1 MNDVVGKADVKIG
14 GHKVSDVDV
23 YAYHDSETNTN
34 YRTVFISDLP
44 VSPENGPKSV
54 SIMYRGNTYSAEKY
68 GNPNNQVP
76 SYDFTV
82 ENKI

>member
-1 MNDVVGKADVKIG
+1 MSDVVGKADVKIG
-14 GHKVSDVDV
+14 REKAEDVSV
-23 YAYHDSETNTN
+23 YAYHDPETNTN

-44 VSPENGPKSV
+44 VSPEDGPNSV
-54 SIMYRGNTYSAEKY
+54 SIMYRGNIYNAEKY

>member
-1 MNDVVGKADVKIG
+1 MSDVVGKADVKIG
-14 GHKVSDVDV
+14 GRKIGDVDV
-23 YAYHDSETNTN
+23 YAYHDPETNTN

-44 VSPENGPKSV
+44 VTADSGPKTVSV
-54 SIMYRGNTYSAEKY
+54 MYRGNSYSAEKF

-82 ENKI
+82 DNKI